1 MIWRS
6 VVGKLWLTILLLVAA
21 VLIVL
26 MVLLDQFFENMH
38 LNQIEDELMSHA
50 SFIITLMEED
60 GETLDGM
67 DTVQQLTETSGTQA
81 IIFRNEMPYWNSFQ
95 GSGDEIA
102 IPPFQLAEIEEI
114 SAALEG
120 EEAITTQLIYEDA
133 YEEETGFIV
142 VAAPFQMTDEAD
154 YSLLLYQSLG
164 VMEDTTQETRRL
176 IFLAGG
182 IGFTLTTFFAF
193 FLSSR
198 VTAPLRKMR
207 QSALEVAKGNFDT
220 PVPMMTRD
228 EIGLL
233 AIAFNRMRRQLNN
246 NIEALNREKEQLSRI
261 LSSMVDG
268 VITLN
273 RQGNLLVSN
282 PPADQFLQSHRYE
295 EGGETI
301 GERIPEEIQ
310 ALFETVVNTEEE
322 QTTEIYVQGRTFGV
336 LMSPLYHDKFVRGV
350 VAVIRD
356 MTEERQNDK
365 LRKDFIANVSH
376 ELRTPIAML
385 QGYSEAMI
393 DDVAQS
399 REEEKEM
406 SQIIYD
412 ESLRMGRLVNEL
424 LDMARME
431 SGQLTMQMERVDLFT
446 LSGKVFRKFKPMAE
460 DANINLYHETHGSDP
475 WVEAD
480 ADRVEQVM
488 TNLLHNALRHADY
501 EGSVTLK
508 VVAQEE
514 GIKIEV
520 MDTGAGISEEDIPFV
535 FERFHKGDKARTRD
549 KNHGGT
555 GLGLAIVK
563 NIIEN
568 HGGKLSV
575 QSKLDKGSTFTVFL
589 YR

>member
-1 MIWRS
+1 
-6 VVGKLWLTILLLVAA
+6 
-21 VLIVL
+21 
-26 MVLLDQFFENMH
+26 
-38 LNQIEDELMSHA
+38 
-50 SFIITLMEED
+50 
-60 GETLDGM
+60 
-67 DTVQQLTETSGTQA
+67 
-81 IIFRNEMPYWNSFQ
+81 
-95 GSGDEIA
+95 
-102 IPPFQLAEIEEI
+102 
-114 SAALEG
+114 
-120 EEAITTQLIYEDA
+120 
-133 YEEETGFIV
+133 
-142 VAAPFQMTDEAD
+142 
-154 YSLLLYQSLG
+154 
-164 VMEDTTQETRRL
+164 
-176 IFLAGG
+176 
-182 IGFTLTTFFAF
+182 
-193 FLSSR
+193 
-198 VTAPLRKMR
+198 
-207 QSALEVAKGNFDT
+207 
-220 PVPMMTRD
+220 
-228 EIGLL
+228 
-233 AIAFNRMRRQLNN
+233 
-246 NIEALNREKEQLSRI
+246 
-261 LSSMVDG
+261 
-268 VITLN
+268 
-273 RQGNLLVSN
+273 
-282 PPADQFLQSHRYE
+282 
-295 EGGETI
+295 
-301 GERIPEEIQ
+301 
-310 ALFETVVNTEEE
+310 
-322 QTTEIYVQGRTFGV
+322 
-336 LMSPLYHDKFVRGV
+336 MSPLYHDKFVRGV

-446 LSGKVFRKFKPMAE
+446 LSRKVFRKFKPMAE
-460 DANINLYHETHGSDP
+460 DANVNLYHQTHGTGP
-475 WVEAD
+475 WVDAD
-480 ADRVEQVM
+480 ADRIEQVM
-488 TNLLHNALRHADY
+488 TNLLHNALRHTDY
-501 EGSVTLK
+501 EGNVTLK

>member
-6 VVGKLWLTILLLVAA
+6 VVGKLWLTILLLVTA
-21 VLIVL
+21 VLIILV
-26 MVLLDQFFENMH
+26 VLLDQFFENMH
-38 LNQIEDELMSHA
+38 LNQIEDELRSHN

-60 GETLDGM
+60 GEALDNM
-67 DTVQQLTETSGTQA
+67 NTVQQLTETSGIQA

-95 GSGDEIA
+95 GSEDEIV
-102 IPPFQLAEIEEI
+102 IPPLQLAEIDEI
-114 SAALEG
+114 ASALEE

-133 YEEETGFIV
+133 DEEEMDFIV
-142 VAAPFQMTDEAD
+142 VAAPFQMTDGAD

-164 VMEDTTQETRRL
+164 VMEETTQETRRL
-176 IFLAGG
+176 IILAGG

-246 NIEALNREKEQLSRI
+246 NYEALNREKEQLSRI

-295 EGGETI
+295 QDGETI
-301 GERIPEEIQ
+301 GERIPEEIK
-310 ALFETVVNTEEE
+310 ALFQTVVSTEED
-322 QTTEIYVQGRTFGV
+322 QTTEVYVQGRTFGV

-431 SGQLTMQMERVDLFT
+431 SGQLTMLMDRVDLFA
-446 LSGKVFRKFKPMAE
+446 LSEKVFRKFKPMAE
-460 DANINLYHETHGSDP
+460 DANVKLYYETFGTDP
-475 WVEAD
+475 WVDAD
-480 ADRVEQVM
+480 ADRIEQVM
-488 TNLLHNALRHADY
+488 TNLLHNALRHTSH
-501 EGSVTLK
+501 EGSVTLH
-508 VVAQEE
+508 VIAQEE
-514 GIKIEV
+514 GIKMEV
-520 MDTGAGISEEDIPFV
+520 LDTGAGIPENDIPFV
-535 FERFHKGDKARTRD
+535 FERFYKGDKARTRD
-549 KNHGGT
+549 NNKGGT

-563 NIIEN
+563 NIIDN

-575 QSKLDKGSTFTVFL
+575 QSKIDKGSTFTVFL